1 MNTLGFYI
9 FYIIAWFIALLPF
22 KILYLLSD
30 ILFAIVYYIIPYRKK
45 VVLNNLHNSF
55 PGKSRDEID
64 SIAKAFY
71 THFCDIIFEVIKM
84 IHLSKKQ
91 LDKRVVY
98 EGLELFTDACQQNKH
113 ITVFLGHNGNW
124 EWISGLG
131 RHICHHAYTV
141 YKPLNN
147 KHFDRFMYRI
157 RTRMGI
163 DLLPIRQVSKELLKN
178 ARNNHLTATGFI
190 ADQTPTWDEIGY
202 WTEFLNQDTP
212 FSIGVEKI
220 TKKMNAAVVYL
231 ATEKV
236 SRGYYKVNVIK
247 LFDESKD
254 QPEYAIT
261 EKYARVLEE
270 HIQKHPAHWLWSHR
284 RWKRKRKRDKRIIPE

>member
-1 MNTLGFYI
+1 MLSTPGFYI
-9 FYIIAWFIALLPF
+9 FYIIAWFMALLPF

-30 ILFAIVYYIIPYRKK
+30 ILFVIVYYIIPYRKK
-45 VVLNNLHNSF
+45 VVLNNLYNSF
-55 PGKSRDEID
+55 PGKSRDEIN

-71 THFCDIIFEVIKM
+71 AHFCDILFEVIKM
-84 IHLSKKQ
+84 IHMSKKQ
-91 LDKRVVY
+91 LNKRMVY
-98 EGLELFTDACQQNKH
+98 DGLEYFDEAYRNNKH
-113 ITVFLGHNGNW
+113 ISVLLGHNGNW
-124 EWISGLG
+124 EWISG
-131 RHICHHAYTV
+131 IANNVPHHAYTV

-157 RTRMGI
+157 RTRVGI
-163 DLLPIRQVSKELLKN
+163 DLLPIRHVSKQLLIHYRK
-178 ARNNHLTATGFI
+178 NHLTGTGFI
-190 ADQTPTWDEIGY
+190 ADQTPTKDEIGY

-220 TKKMNAAVVYL
+220 TKKMNAAVVFL
-231 ATEKV
+231 ATEKI

-261 EKYARVLEE
+261 EKYARVMEE

-284 RWKRKRKRDKRIIPE
+284 RWKRKRDKK